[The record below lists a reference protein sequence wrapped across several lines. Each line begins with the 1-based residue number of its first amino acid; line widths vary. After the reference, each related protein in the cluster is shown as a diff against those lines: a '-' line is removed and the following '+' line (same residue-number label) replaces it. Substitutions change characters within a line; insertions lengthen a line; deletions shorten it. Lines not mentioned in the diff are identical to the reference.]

1 MASYIEF
8 KEPISVATDI
18 KVDGTSLGSNAF
30 NSTTIPTNNNQLTNG
45 AGYVTSSGNTTIGT
59 STNISTSGAT
69 VIDTIALTNGV
80 VTTFSTRTL
89 TLGNLGY
96 TGATNANYIT
106 NNNQLTNGA
115 GYITSFT
122 NNYVNGFAFDT
133 KNGDLVATRQGLV
146 DVKVNLDGR
155 YYVGTPPNYY
165 LNGISKSGNTLTWSV
180 SGTTNRSYTFG
191 SNAFN
196 STTIPTNNN
205 QITNGAGY
213 QTSSQVTTTVNN
225 AITQA
230 FSSGWSGTID
240 ICDCRGAPISITVTD
255 GLITNVEGG
264 K

>member
-18 KVDGTSLGSNAF
+18 KVDGKSLGSNAF

-69 VIDTIALTNGV
+69 VINTIALTNGV

-122 NNYVNGFAFDT
+122 NNYINGLAFDT
-133 KNGDLVATRQGLV
+133 KNGDLIATRQGLV
-146 DVKVNLDGR
+146 DVQVNLDGR

-165 LNGISKSGNTLTWSV
+165 LNGISKSGNTITWSV
-180 SGTTNRSYTFG
+180 AGASNQSYTFG

-213 QTSSQVTTTVNN
+213 QTASQVTTTVNN
-225 AITQA
+225 AVAQA
-230 FSSGWSGTID
+230 FANGFNGTIQL
-240 ICDCRGAPISITVTD
+240 CDCKGNPVFLTIEN
-255 GLITNVEGG
+255 GLITGAE
-264 K
+264 

>member
-8 KEPISVATDI
+8 KEPISVTTDI

-45 AGYVTSSGNTTIGT
+45 AGY
-59 STNISTSGAT
+59 
-69 VIDTIALTNGV
+69 
-80 VTTFSTRTL
+80 
-89 TLGNLGY
+89 
-96 TGATNANYIT
+96 
-106 NNNQLTNGA
+106 
-115 GYITSFT
+115 ITSFT
-122 NNYVNGFAFDT
+122 NNYVNGLTFDT
-133 KNGDLVATRQGLV
+133 KSGDLAATRQGLA

-155 YYVGTPPNYY
+155 YYQGTPPNYY

-196 STTIPTNNN
+196 STTIPTNNT

>member
-8 KEPISVATDI
+8 KEPISVTTDI

-30 NSTTIPTNNNQLTNG
+30 NSTTIPTDNKQLING

-59 STNISTSGAT
+59 SSNISTSGAT

-89 TLGNLGY
+89 TLGNLGF
-96 TGATNANYIT
+96 TGDSNANYIT

-122 NNYVNGFAFDT
+122 NNYINGLIFDT
-133 KNGDLVATRQGLV
+133 KNGDLIATRQGLS

-155 YYVGTPPNYY
+155 YYEGTPPNYY

-196 STTIPTNNN
+196 STTIPTNNT